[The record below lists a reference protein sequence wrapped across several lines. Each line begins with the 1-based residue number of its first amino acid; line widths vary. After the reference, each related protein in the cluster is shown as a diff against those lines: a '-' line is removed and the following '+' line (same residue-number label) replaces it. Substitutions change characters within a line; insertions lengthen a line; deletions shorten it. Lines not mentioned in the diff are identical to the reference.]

1 MNPENLFIIAA
12 VVIGIFI
19 VVSILKKI
27 TKAAIFILI
36 IFMGF
41 TIFKAVQAGKTPSE
55 VFNASKNDPLYVKE
69 IYNYTPKIKSSV
81 QNSISDINKSSS
93 ELIRENK
100 NLHDYYN
107 YLSNLSH
114 GVELEAFH
122 QRYCSRLY
130 DIVLTSDTVI
140 KSMNASNGI
149 LKNGEKTKDT
159 FTQKLN
165 DILKYKD
172 MLK

>member
-1 MNPENLFIIAA
+1 MNSEKLFIVAAIVIA
-12 VVIGIFI
+12 IFI
-19 VVSILKKI
+19 AVSIIKRI
-27 TKAAIFILI
+27 TKLAIFILV

-41 TIFKAVQAGKTPSE
+41 SIFKAVQAGKTPSE

-69 IYNYTPKIKSSV
+69 IYSYTPKIKNSV
-81 QNSISDINKSSS
+81 QDSITSINKSSS
-93 ELIRENK
+93 ELIKENK

-107 YLSNLSH
+107 YISNLSH

-122 QRYCSRLY
+122 QKYCARLY
-130 DIVLTSDTVI
+130 EIVLASDTVI
-140 KSMNASNGI
+140 KSMNASSGV
-149 LKNGEKTKDT
+149 LKDAEKTKNVL
-159 FTQKLN
+159 TQKLN